1 MIGTQATGRIA
12 GVVITAVS
20 HEGLT
25 VLIDGQPGWLA
36 IVDQS
41 GRVIASGKDVARE
54 AEAVAVNSYRQLL
67 KGKGWLRELSNPIK
81 RDDVPCDKGGAA

>member
-1 MIGTQATGRIA
+1 MIGTQKTGRID

-25 VLIDGQPGWLA
+25 VFVDGQPGKLA
-36 IVDQS
+36 IVDQD
-41 GRVIASGKDVARE
+41 GCVIASGKDVALE
-54 AEAVAVNSYRQLL
+54 AEAVAINCYRQFL

-81 RDDVPCDKGGAA
+81 RDDASDKKDGAA